1 MPTIENFA
9 TVSYTAGGVAAT
21 KVSNLAETQLEPS
34 ISFTKNSVGA
44 TYGDESV
51 VTYILTITNTSAN
64 PITNISIT
72 DDLGTFAEGTLEL
85 TPLTYTPP
93 ALLLIGG
100 LDQSAQLTTDSSVAG
115 SVTFSFPSLASGQ
128 TANIIYRATVNEF
141 APLAADSQIVNTA
154 ELTSSSEC
162 ANSSATARISAAL
175 AADVS
180 VFKQMCPNPVICGD
194 TVTYTIRIYNYGNI
208 PAENI
213 QVVDAF
219 DPAPTNI
226 TVSNDGTLLPATSY
240 TYINGL
246 LTAPTNTA
254 AYPITVPAATY
265 NRDETTGIVSVT
277 PGVVEFVITGTI

>member
-21 KVSNLAETQLEPS
+21 KVSNLAETQLES
-34 ISFTKNSVGA
+34 SVSFTKNSVGS

-100 LDQSAQLTTDSSVAG
+100 VDQSAQLTTDPSVAG
-115 SVTFSFPSLASGQ
+115 SVTFSFPTLASGQ

-208 PAENI
+208 PAENV
-213 QVVDAF
+213 QVIDAF

-226 TVSNDGTLLPATSY
+226 TVSNDGTLLPATAY